1 MKMNMEE
8 LYDDMKR
15 ALKIFGLRFSEMDK
29 VTVYRLD
36 GFLYFTNGD
45 AIYGVRLYEKPR
57 N

>member
-29 VTVYRLD
+29 VTVYKQ
-36 GFLYFTNGD
+36 GSFLYFTDGN
-45 AIYGVRLYEKPR
+45 AIYGVRLYEKEH

>member
-29 VTVYRLD
+29 VTVYKQG
-36 GFLYFTNGD
+36 GFLYFTDGN
-45 AIYGVRLYEKPR
+45 AIYGVRLYEKEH